1 MINLQSQPRYGL
13 HGTLNIPGDKSI
25 SHRALIIGSLSRGTT
40 HLEHFLQAE
49 DCLSTLSALQAL
61 GVPITHEKETV
72 TIHGQGL
79 TGLIAPKHTLNM
91 GNSGTTTRLLTGV
104 LAGQAFT
111 TTLIGDS
118 SLSQRPMERVR
129 HPLNQMG
136 AHINLTAGH
145 LPMTISGQN
154 LRAITYQMP
163 VASAQVKSA
172 IIFGALQAQGPSTIV
187 ELLPTRDHTER
198 LLQIFGA
205 DIQTAQDK
213 RTITIQPQPQLA
225 AQDLIIPGDMSSAAF
240 FITAASIVPN
250 SHIKLTKINLNPT
263 RTGLLSVLKRMGGN
277 IYLTALSQMAGEP
290 VGDIEVETATLK
302 PIQLTATDIPA
313 IIDEL
318 PLVALLAASANG
330 ISKIS
335 GASELRVKETDRIA
349 CITSELQKLGINIKE
364 LPDGFLIDGRTA
376 WSVRNQQLDS
386 HKDHRIG
393 MMLAIAALK
402 IAAPLKL
409 NHASAINISY
419 PTFFQD
425 LQELLTKETSS

>member
-1 MINLQSQPRYGL
+1 MMNLQSQPRYGL

-25 SHRALIIGSLSRGTT
+25 SHRALIIGALSHGTT

-79 TGLIAPKHTLNM
+79 TGLTAPKHTLNM

-104 LAGQAFT
+104 LAGQTFT

-172 IIFGALQAQGPSTIV
+172 IILGALQAQGPSTIV

-205 DIQTAQDK
+205 DIQIAQDK

-277 IYLTALSQMAGEP
+277 IHLTALGQMAGEP
-290 VGDIEVETATLK
+290 VGDIDVKAATLK